1 MVSIVID
8 FSGYAKKRRLSET
21 PFFKENAVSY
31 FTTSS

>member
-8 FSGYAKKRRLSET
+8 FSGYAKKRRLRDA
-21 PFFKENAVSY
+21 FFKENAVSY